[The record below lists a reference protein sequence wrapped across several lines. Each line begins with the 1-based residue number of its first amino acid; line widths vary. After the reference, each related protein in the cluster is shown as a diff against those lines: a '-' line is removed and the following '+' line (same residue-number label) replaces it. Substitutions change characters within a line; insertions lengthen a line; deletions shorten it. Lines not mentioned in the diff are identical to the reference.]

1 MPIDSALTRGPII
14 VGTDFSLLSK
24 SILEYTASLA
34 VQESRPLYFVNVMP
48 LIPDNSPDLLE
59 IQKTELQQQVHAAEQ
74 KLQGSGLKVEGTLAL
89 GTPAHELIKLANKLK
104 AACIV
109 VGTQE
114 RSGIERLLLGSV
126 AETVIRKSDHPV
138 IVVDPH
144 AAAMA
149 EKTIPWKHLMLACDT
164 TEGVT
169 EAARL
174 AGDIA
179 TGHQT
184 RLTIFTV
191 REKGIATL
199 SEGQFDK
206 LEKMMSQDVWLTV
219 KPQCL
224 IREGE
229 PADEIVRMAED
240 TQADLLVMSAHCGN
254 GLLTHLRT
262 GTMAKVLR
270 RSRCPAMILR
280 NFHAPRHQRGA
291 RITVLERDLIGKD
304 ASFKNAGTIAPGHG
318 EINKPGQGG
327 LALKSLFDSASSAR
341 WRNVPSV

>member
-1 MPIDSALTRGPII
+1 MSIDSALTHGPII
-14 VGTDFSLLSK
+14 VGTDLSLLSK
-24 SILEYTASLA
+24 SILEYATRLA
-34 VQESRPLYFVNVMP
+34 VQEARPLYLVNVMP
-48 LIPDNSPDLLE
+48 LIPDSSPDLLE

-74 KLQGSGLKVEGTLAL
+74 KLQGSGLKVEGTLVL

-109 VGTQE
+109 VGTEE

-126 AETVIRKSDHPV
+126 AEAVIRKSDYPV
-138 IVVDPH
+138 IVVGTH
-144 AAAMA
+144 AAAIA

-164 TEGVT
+164 AEGVT
-169 EAARL
+169 EAARV

-179 TGHQT
+179 TGHQA

-191 REKGIATL
+191 KEKGIASL
-199 SEGQFDK
+199 LEGQFDA
-206 LEKMMSQDVWLTV
+206 LEKMMSRDVWLTV

-229 PADEIVRMAED
+229 PADEIVRMTED

-254 GLLTHLRT
+254 GLLTHLRS
-262 GTMAKVLR
+262 GTMAKVLW

-280 NFHAPRHQRGA
+280 NFRAPHHPQGTHHADHEN
-291 RITVLERDLIGKD
+291 VLL
-304 ASFKNAGTIAPGHG
+304 
-318 EINKPGQGG
+318 
-327 LALKSLFDSASSAR
+327 
-341 WRNVPSV
+341 

>member
-1 MPIDSALTRGPII
+1 MPIDSALTHGPII
-14 VGTDFSLLSK
+14 VGTDFSPLSK
-24 SILEYTASLA
+24 SIQEYATRLA
-34 VQESRPLYFVNVMP
+34 AQESRPLHFVNVMP

-59 IQKTELQQQVHAAEQ
+59 IQKTELQRQVHAAEQ
-74 KLQGSGLKVEGTLAL
+74 KLQGSGLKVEGTLVL

-126 AETVIRKSDHPV
+126 AETIIRKSDRPVV
-138 IVVDPH
+138 IVGPH
-144 AAAMA
+144 AAAIA

-164 TEGVT
+164 AEGVT

-174 AGDIA
+174 AGDMA

-191 REKGIATL
+191 KEKGIANL
-199 SEGQFDK
+199 LEGQFDA
-206 LEKMMSQDVWLTV
+206 LEKMISQDVWLTV

-224 IREGE
+224 VREGD
-229 PADEIVRMAED
+229 PADEIVRMAEEM
-240 TQADLLVMSAHCGN
+240 QADLLVMSAHCGN

-280 NFHAPRHQRGA
+280 NFHASHPPQEARHEDHK
-291 RITVLERDLIGKD
+291 TVL
-304 ASFKNAGTIAPGHG
+304 
-318 EINKPGQGG
+318 Q
-327 LALKSLFDSASSAR
+327 
-341 WRNVPSV
+341 

>member
-1 MPIDSALTRGPII
+1 MPIDSALTHGPII

-24 SILEYTASLA
+24 SIVEYATRLA
-34 VQESRPLYFVNVMP
+34 VQEARPLYLVNVMP

-59 IQKTELQQQVHAAEQ
+59 IQKTELQCQVHAAEHN
-74 KLQGSGLKVEGTLAL
+74 LRGSGLKVEGTVVL
-89 GTPAHELIKLANKLK
+89 GSPAHELIKLANKLK

-109 VGTQE
+109 VGTEE
-114 RSGIERLLLGSV
+114 RSGIQRLLLGSV

-138 IVVDPH
+138 IVVGPH

-164 TEGVT
+164 SDGVT

-191 REKGIATL
+191 REKGNARL
-199 SEGQFDK
+199 SEGQFNA
-206 LEKMMSQDVWLTV
+206 LEKMMSPDVWLTL

-240 TQADLLVMSAHCGN
+240 MEADLLVMGAHCGTR
-254 GLLTHLRT
+254 LLTHLRL

-280 NFHAPRHQRGA
+280 NIHAAHHPRQKHDENHNTLLQ
-291 RITVLERDLIGKD
+291 
-304 ASFKNAGTIAPGHG
+304 
-318 EINKPGQGG
+318 
-327 LALKSLFDSASSAR
+327 
-341 WRNVPSV
+341 